1 MASVARGGYSP
12 QDIICQTWQDG
23 FDPTVDAGGH
33 SSDSGDTS
41 ARSSG
46 SYGAVVIQVPT
57 EEQATSQD
65 TETSTQPLFA
75 SVKGWDNGGMTPMVT
90 SPQLPGLDPLD
101 PGGPLQLHT
110 VQDSDGKL
118 VLPFLTFHLEDST
131 TDVQRKPL
139 LSDLIDSNTEQLSLA
154 SLQILDDTDWSHSE
168 SDDVTITEPTQH
180 YCNSHYT
187 PSQPVVLDL
196 QGRLNMPSSD
206 VISDSVYQQNWM
218 PQFFVKTASEYR
230 TNYPCSW
237 NGLRK
242 DDEREEDDVAE
253 RLKPSEVL
261 HGDLVIQIQEQLS
274 SL

>member
-1 MASVARGGYSP
+1 MPSVASGGYSP
-12 QDIICQTWQDG
+12 QDIICQNWQDG
-23 FDPTVDAGGH
+23 FDLTVDAGGH

-41 ARSSG
+41 VRSSG

-57 EEQATSQD
+57 EEQAASQD
-65 TETSTQPLFA
+65 TETSIQPLFA
-75 SVKGWDNGGMTPMVT
+75 GVKAWDNGGMTPMVI
-90 SPQLPGLDPLD
+90 SPQLPGVDPLD
-101 PGGPLQLHT
+101 PDGPLRLHT

-118 VLPFLTFHLEDST
+118 VMPFLTFHLDST

-139 LSDLIDSNTEQLSLA
+139 LSDLIDSNMEQPSLA
-154 SLQILDDTDWSHSE
+154 SLQILDGTDWSHSE
-168 SDDVTITEPTQH
+168 SDDITVTEPTQH

-206 VISDSVYQQNWM
+206 VVSDSEYKQNWM
-218 PQFFVKTASEYR
+218 PQLFVKTASEYR

-242 DDEREEDDVAE
+242 DDECEEDDVAE
-253 RLKPSEVL
+253 RLKPTVL
-261 HGDLVIQIQEQLS
+261 LGDLVIQIQEQLS